1 MLGYV
6 EAAKVGGTAMSLDR
20 AYKRMS
26 ENAVLYWLGLPTLI
40 LAQVLGCGVTD
51 PKYYRP
57 YTDANSHKINGN
69 GDMSNV

>member
-1 MLGYV
+1 
-6 EAAKVGGTAMSLDR
+6 MSLDR

-57 YTDANSHKINGN
+57 YTNGN

>member
-1 MLGYV
+1 
-6 EAAKVGGTAMSLDR
+6 MSLER
-20 AYKRMS
+20 AYMRLVG
-26 ENAVLYWLGLPTLI
+26 NAVLYWLGLPTLI
-40 LAQVLGCGVTD
+40 LAQVLGVTD

>member
-1 MLGYV
+1 MV
-6 EAAKVGGTAMSLDR
+6 VG
-20 AYKRMS
+20 
-26 ENAVLYWLGLPTLI
+26 NAVLYWLGLPTLI

-57 YTDANSHKINGN
+57 YTDANSHKINSN

>member
-6 EAAKVGGTAMSLDR
+6 EAAKVGGAAMSLER
-20 AYKRMS
+20 AYMRLVG
-26 ENAVLYWLGLPTLI
+26 NAVLYWLGLPTLI

-57 YTDANSHKINGN
+57 YTNGN

>member
-1 MLGYV
+1 VLGYF
-6 EAAKVGGTAMSLDR
+6 EAAKVGGTAMSLER
-20 AYKRMS
+20 AYMRLVG
-26 ENAVLYWLGLPTLI
+26 NAVLYWLGLPTLI
-40 LAQVLGCGVTD
+40 LAQVLGVTD